1 MGPWGLILS
10 LSVKSIKSMGTYRDC
25 MCTPSLHY
33 TVFVFGTCVRKQ
45 ILWIWVSSAF
55 TLQVLCIL
63 VLSVLYFTFSCFIAL
78 LYTSFFSSFNSLKT
92 IRLTCFLS
100 VCFLFLYFFWQPVF
114 PNPVGLDYLII
125 ALKIFICIVLQL
137 LDCYLTANEKLQ
149 CKWKWRQWVFLW
161 WHW

>member
-100 VCFLFLYFFWQPVF
+100 VCFLFLYFFWQPVPKSCWPWLLNHCLENF
-114 PNPVGLDYLII
+114 HLHCFTITRL
-125 ALKIFICIVLQL
+125 L
-137 LDCYLTANEKLQ
+137 LDCQWKTAM
-149 CKWKWRQWVFLW
+149 
-161 WHW
+161 